1 MEKTTRKVVT
11 RSPARTVVMMN
22 FPGLLDHAVE
32 AESSFEKDFIYK
44 AVLCHG
50 LTDLRHQPFKIR
62 LRSGNHYTPDFLA
75 VVNGKHCVIEVKLR
89 SKISKYEAIFDE
101 ASHQLQAR
109 GMHFYVVHQGALRRG
124 NSHIRATRILRY
136 GKAVFPEVECRR
148 VVECMASSP
157 LGIPI
162 GVLKKRAGASMEVIL
177 HLLARRAI
185 AIEPELHLD
194 DEAMVF
200 SRNPLETSNEDQFG
214 RWFGVASWDSDA
226 GVGAS
231 A

>member
-22 FPGLLDHAVE
+22 FPGVLDHAIE
-32 AESSFEKDFIYK
+32 AESSFEKDFICK

-62 LRSGNHYTPDFLA
+62 LRSGKHYTPDFLA
-75 VVNGKHCVIEVKLR
+75 VVHGMHCVVEVKLR
-89 SKISKYEAIFDE
+89 SKIPKYKDIFDE
-101 ASHQLQAR
+101 ASHQLQANGIR
-109 GMHFYVVHQGALRRG
+109 FYVVHQGVLRRG
-124 NSHIRATRILRY
+124 GMHVRAAHILRY
-136 GKAVFPEVECRR
+136 GKAFFPDSTCRR
-148 VVECMASSP
+148 VLDCMADSP

-162 GVLKKRAGASMEVIL
+162 GLLKKRADASMEVIL

-185 AIEPELHLD
+185 AIEPALHLD

-200 SRNPLETSNEDQFG
+200 PFNSLGTSNEDQFG
-214 RWFGVASWDSDA
+214 RWLGVASWDTDA
-226 GVGAS
+226 GAGAP